1 MKIKNFLIAIL
12 ATAMFAACEKNPYGP
27 TNHTPEPDKPKPEQ
41 PAVTTKGDYAKGAD
55 ISWLTQMEADGQK
68 FYTAAGKEME
78 CTALMKELGFNA
90 IRLRVWVDPE
100 GGWCAKEDVLVKA
113 KRAQELGMRIMI
125 DFHYSD
131 TWADPSN
138 QKTPAAWA
146 ALPIYE
152 LASAVETH
160 TKETLQL
167 LKDNKVDVEWVQVG
181 NETNSGMLHPLGKIS
196 DNADNFAIL
205 ADKGYDA
212 VKSVYP
218 EAKVIIHRSE
228 GHKANEC
235 RWLFNH
241 LKNSKVKYDIIG
253 LSLYPTWWEN
263 NGWCD
268 WKPVVDDCLA
278 NIKSLTS
285 TFGKPVMICEIGM
298 PVWEPQMSKNAVQYI
313 LDETKKI
320 EECHGV
326 FYWEPQ
332 TDGVW
337 KPASYAALGWN
348 AYDKGAFKNG
358 KATIALDP
366 FKN

>member
-1 MKIKNFLIAIL
+1 MNLRIYILIL
-12 ATAMFAACEKNPYGP
+12 AAAVTICSCDDNPYGP
-27 TNHTPEPDKPKPEQ
+27 TGYTPPADKPEEP
-41 PAVTTKGDYAKGAD
+41 VTAGGYAKGAD
-55 ISWLTQMEADGQK
+55 ISWITEMEKDGQK
-68 FYTAAGKEME
+68 FYNAAGEQKE
-78 CTALMKELGFNA
+78 CTALMKELGFNS
-90 IRLRVWVDPE
+90 IRLRVWVDPD
-100 GGWCAKEDVLVKA
+100 GGWCGAEDVLIKA
-113 KRAQELGMRIMI
+113 RRAQALGMRIMI

-146 ALPIYE
+146 GLNLHE
-152 LASAVETH
+152 LASEVEAH

-181 NETNSGMLHPLGKIS
+181 NETNSGMLHPAGKIVS
-196 DNADNFAIL
+196 SADDYAVL
-205 ADKGYDA
+205 ANKGYEA
-212 VKSVYP
+212 VKSIYP

-228 GHKANEC
+228 GHKENEC
-235 RWLFNH
+235 KWLFNH

-253 LSLYPTWWEN
+253 LSLYPVWWEN

-268 WKPVVDDCLA
+268 WKPNVDACLS
-278 NIKSLTS
+278 NIKTLVS

-298 PVWEPQMSKNAVQYI
+298 PVWEPQMSKEAVDYI
-313 LDETKKI
+313 LHETKNI
-320 EECHGV
+320 EDCHGV

-337 KPASYAALGWN
+337 KPVSYTALGWN

-358 KATIALDP
+358 RPTMALDP
-366 FKN
+366 FAVD